1 VYSARQGDVSAK
13 SKLADIGAGAAVG
26 AGVGAVASALTPG
39 DVVTIPAEAQMDFH
53 LAAPIAVVPVTPA
66 EAQRLAQKMRPGGPV
81 LYVRGETP

>member
-1 VYSARQGDVSAK
+1 
-13 SKLADIGAGAAVG
+13 
-26 AGVGAVASALTPG
+26 
-39 DVVTIPAEAQMDFH
+39 VTIPAEAQMDFH